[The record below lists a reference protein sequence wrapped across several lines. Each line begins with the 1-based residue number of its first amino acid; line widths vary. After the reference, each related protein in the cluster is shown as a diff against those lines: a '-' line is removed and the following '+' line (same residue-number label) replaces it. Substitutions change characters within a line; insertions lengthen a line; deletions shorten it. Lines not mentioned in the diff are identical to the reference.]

1 MKHVSSASV
10 ANQVSRFQEIAEL
23 ERRYVVQTYQR
34 YQLALARGKG
44 VFVYDVDGR
53 RYLDFVAGLGVNA
66 LGHAHPRIVKVIRQ
80 QAMRLIHTSNLYYNE
95 YQGELAR
102 KLCELSGLDRVF
114 FTNSGTEAMEGAL
127 KLARAAASANPGKC
141 SVVALDGSFHGRT
154 FGALSLTGQ
163 EKYRK
168 SFEPLLEGVKFI
180 PLNDRDALRS
190 AVDDRTCAIV
200 LEPVQGEGGIREC
213 TREFIAD
220 ARSLADQF
228 HAVLIFDEI
237 QCGLGRLGSVFA
249 FQHYDITPDV
259 VTIAKPLAAG
269 LPLGAFIARE
279 QLSTALGFGKH
290 GTTFGGGPL
299 ACRVALEYLKILQE
313 ENLLENVRRVGA
325 YLQQQ
330 LKSIVDDFE
339 IALEVRGLGF
349 MQALELSVPARP
361 IVEAAQVQGVLF
373 NSTQE
378 TALRFLPPFLLEQ
391 EHVDKGMRVL
401 RKILKKTGKLQANR
415 PATSLNRSD
424 RGDVSS

>member
-44 VFVYDVDGR
+44 VVVYDVDGR

-66 LGHAHPRIVKVIRQ
+66 IGHAHPRIVKVIRQ

-213 TREFIAD
+213 TREFVAD

-378 TALRFLPPFLLEQ
+378 TALRFLPPFLLEE